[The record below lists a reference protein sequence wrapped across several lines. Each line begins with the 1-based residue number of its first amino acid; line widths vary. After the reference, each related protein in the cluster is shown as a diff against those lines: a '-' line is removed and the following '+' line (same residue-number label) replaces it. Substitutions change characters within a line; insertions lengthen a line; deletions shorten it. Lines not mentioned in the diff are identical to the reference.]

1 MMEMGIKASGNDS
14 VGRVRAMDGDT
25 RSEGSSIQMVLQ
37 AMLKETTSHLM
48 SEQQKMLQTLWNV
61 WLEDQRTVKKALNDQ
76 LKITQQLEQEIKT
89 LKSQTAEEL
98 RLIREQTAEEL
109 KLMREQT
116 AEELK

>member
-1 MMEMGIKASGNDS
+1 MEMGIKASGNDS
-14 VGRVRAMDGDT
+14 VGRVRATDGDAG
-25 RSEGSSIQMVLQ
+25 SEGSSIRMVLQ

-48 SEQQKMLQTLWNV
+48 SEQQKMLQTLWNA

-76 LKITQQLEQEIKT
+76 PETTRQLQQEIKT

-98 RLIREQTAEEL
+98 

-116 AEELK
+116 ADELKRMRDQSTE